1 MSVLAVG
8 RAGVIGKFI
17 LTPIGEHAM
26 TKRNSPPW
34 ILLVAMTAVLLAFCM
49 TRFASAQVP
58 LGPHGA
64 AVEAHQ
70 QRILDTLRAEKG
82 TKNYVPNGIDPIY
95 WNALIPKDNEITPAR
110 IALGRKLYFEPKLS
124 ADGTVS
130 CATCHDV
137 TRGFS
142 DQQPTSEGIGGQ
154 FGTRNSPTVMNVTLL
169 HTMFWDGRS
178 PTVDHQ
184 AMQPIIN
191 PVEMGMEDNEAVI
204 IAGIK
209 DDHEYQKMF
218 REAYN
223 RDVNYQDIGRAIAAF
238 ERTLNFLDSPFRQ
251 YMNGDANAISADAV
265 EGWKLF
271 NREGRC
277 TACHTM
283 SPSNPLGTDNK
294 FHNIGIGVSGRD
306 FQKMA
311 AEARAILLQDGSDKK
326 LDELALAS
334 EFGELGRFT
343 VTHNPHEIGA
353 FRTPMLLNVGITGP
367 YMHDGSLKTLWDVLD
382 HYNAGGEPNLFL
394 DGGIEPLNLT
404 NRQIDQIV
412 AFLFTLTDV
421 RFAKENT
428 RHYQEQLTASRRE
441 RPERNTPVAER
452 KVLSFENFQSPQTRK
467 EN

>member
-1 MSVLAVG
+1 MQKLIRQRILSCRLASPM
-8 RAGVIGKFI
+8 IG
-17 LTPIGEHAM
+17 
-26 TKRNSPPW
+26 
-34 ILLVAMTAVLLAFCM
+34 AVLFLMSAWLPM
-49 TRFASAQVP
+49 VMAASGIPQ
-58 LGPHGA
+58 GHHGA
-64 AVEAHQ
+64 ATEEYQ
-70 QRILDTLRAEKG
+70 QRILDTLRPESGA
-82 TKNYVPNGIDPIY
+82 TNYVPNGVDPVY
-95 WNALIPKDNEITPAR
+95 WNSLIPKENEITPAR

-154 FGTRNSPTVMNVTLL
+154 FGTKNSPTTMNVTLL

-178 PTVDHQ
+178 PSVDHQ

-191 PVEMGMEDNEAVI
+191 PVEMGVEDNEAVI

-209 DDHEYQKMF
+209 DDPEYQKMF
-218 REAYN
+218 QGAYGREMN
-223 RDVNYQDIGRAIAAF
+223 FQDIGRAIATF
-238 ERTLNFLDSPFRQ
+238 ERTLNFLDSPFRRYQ
-251 YMNGDANAISADAV
+251 NGDQNAMSADAV

-294 FHNIGIGVSGRD
+294 FHNIGISASHQD
-306 FQKMA
+306 FPRLA
-311 AEARAILLQDGSDKK
+311 ADAAKILQQDSSDKI

-334 EFGELGRFT
+334 EYGELGRFT
-343 VTHNPHEIGA
+343 VTHNTCEIGA
-353 FRTPMLLNVGITGP
+353 FRTPMLVNVGITGP
-367 YMHDGSLKTLWDVLD
+367 YMHDGSMKTLWDVVD

-404 NRQIDQIV
+404 DRQVDQLV
-412 AFLFTLTDV
+412 AFLFALTDV
-421 RFAKENT
+421 RFEKENAKK
-428 RHYQEQLTASRRE
+428 YQEQFSTARRE
-441 RPERNTPVAER
+441 RPERNLPVAQR
-452 KVLSFENFQSPQTRK
+452 KVLSFENFQYPQSAEGEVK
-467 EN
+467 